1 MNVAPN
7 ARRPT
12 PYAALVAVVAAGTLT
27 MPLSVSATTSV
38 DAGDRNARVAEY
50 LLEHRPILSE
60 HNARVAEFL
69 LLQQRSTVRDNARS
83 AR

>member
-7 ARRPT
+7 VRRPT
-12 PYAALVAVVAAGTLT
+12 PYTALVAVVAAGTLT
-27 MPLSVSATTSV
+27 MPLSVSASTSV

-50 LLEHRPILSE
+50 LLEQRPAPSE
-60 HNARVAEFL
+60 HNARVAEYL
-69 LLQQRSTVRDNARS
+69 LLQQRSMDRHNARD